1 MHVRKRA
8 QGEQHGVRFF
18 SSRSGIIGIA
28 RAPLEV
34 RTAIEQAALGLWGFQ
49 ERPEFSIVCDA
60 MRGSQAAWRAML
72 TSLASRATEFTIDDW
87 DSYVE
92 TAYRRAL
99 NQMTLILERHA
110 PGLGRILETAIS
122 KVTQGT
128 ADFDRELRTA
138 IQQFVP
144 PGKLGET
151 VELVKRLLPFWFEHY
166 KDDTGMRSLGN
177 FVWEQFTKDF
187 DHIVRQVVPPDMEE
201 FARTRKND
209 VLSDINKTKVLAV
222 FNILFVL
229 ANFYTVLNS
238 KVNAPHESTYVRD
251 AEVPFYPNRRYDGRT
266 VATNISYTPIA
277 TVRVI
282 KPHAAHTLSEHLMAQ
297 APQPSSEPGVPPPNS
312 QAGLDAYAWVSV
324 PIGADDSEKELLV
337 DAVNDYG
344 LDLAMLWMHALE
356 QSIPEHERNSRAGQF
371 IQGLIDH
378 QRDMIALA
386 RDPSRDSNHFPVW
399 LQYHHESTSLHAIVN
414 QAVDKT
420 ARRIRQFTKWSGRGI
435 GIMNAVSDLMKR
447 TGSYRF
453 FMQTPIGLTRSVPTR
468 ISSLL
473 SQLLRTVKV
482 NVEPVTGVLVIIGQ
496 NLLSALTKRRN
507 WSLLWDT
514 LRFGVAPYASSSAL
528 IERYR
533 KHGRLQRAFSRRS
546 VGGLIQEHFRS
557 VQTATVRNTEQIRD
571 IESLRSLESLYL
583 IFTTPSK
590 RDKELVETIGDII
603 AEKLGADRTTFNAQL
618 QATPKRFVPDV
629 YAELLITAFHL
640 DDDVWLENPD
650 YWRERVIDTV
660 QKFKSEEEIIAYLRR
675 FASNWNPENLENPD
689 TEPIADYVGDI
700 DDENALF
707 KLHNR
712 FYVRLLNQHGFPLRE
727 AQSALL
733 LMEQLLINRT
743 IANFLQRTGIGSGV
757 MRPEGFLSSSIITNL
772 VGLEERLVQRGVG
785 RFGEKV
791 AIVRS
796 LYDAFMRGTISLI
809 YAQMFYR
816 TQRAPI
822 RGINTL
828 ITLLGVGGY
837 LAGVLSPWTL
847 PLIALSS
854 FFTLGTFFSKLMWA
868 SIGAMELFRDLTA
881 YEESVNKLAGVTL
894 LGNSGDQTAIKAHL
908 DLFERV
914 RQYDPNNPASLL
926 SSNEPIPHP
935 SEFTYSPGATRF
947 IIRTGMDNSRYIHF
961 SEPHTMFLLTLLVRP
976 QLLPVLIEQFEE
988 LEAQLPSITELQNYL
1003 NAYAT
1008 AFPNSNI
1015 RATVQQK
1022 TITDPYTQQT
1032 YTTYIL
1038 KVEHGANF
1046 ANVDYYELGWYKE
1059 TLQPL
1064 IQRMKLIHTQTTNL
1078 QRSMDLEIEAAELVL
1093 NALIDRQAE
1102 FLGLHDPLQAN
1113 TSALMSDAYI
1123 EIVREIDAFL
1133 ERLDTTLVTP
1143 SGTNWDNARKAWAK
1157 LQDPEMREEMTPK
1170 ELDDAAHYV
1179 RTLVEKLQLY
1189 SARVEAMLSEETLLP
1204 YETSIRTESELEIQL
1219 SDPYAHEAIANAR
1232 ELAAAYEERVLDPLR
1247 TYLLETALIPIQRR
1261 NIIGRQAR
1269 AISSHIFLA
1278 PNVVHSN
1285 LSAVASLLF
1294 RYPYQMMRRNRTDER
1309 FTRWENAV
1317 LNTMHQSILRA
1328 YTPHMITAYLLLLL
1342 PALYCN
1348 SEKLREL
1355 MAYTP
1360 FFVDCRSGRYGAI
1373 GVQFG
1378 EKESVAIRPAYV
1390 LDFITRVIYDL
1401 QAAFRRARQRPLES
1415 EPTSIIQELTRAFTD
1430 AMEWYLIRIPPLEQ
1444 MTVRVLDKLLET
1456 YTDYSILP
1464 DIIDYGEALITP
1476 NESVNDAL
1484 KLALQGITPIG
1495 VQNIYEMFTAYS
1507 NANTRGDPWNWLQRD
1522 ELIQQRLL
1530 SEMPTE
1536 NTRRIWGYPLGAPT
1550 LERLLRSA
1558 PYAFQSL
1565 SIRAVRPYNP
1575 LNQIAED
1582 TPVLYA
1588 YGARPPRG
1596 PIESNVYYEQMP
1608 IHLATNSYTSRTQ
1621 RNRDYT
1627 RIMMGI
1633 DPFLYTV
1640 LDNIPYGQ
1648 SSFREYVRT
1657 HVAPYSALTGTP
1669 ELIKDFYT
1677 KHRADFID
1685 RPYRFMRRSMMFYE
1699 WVYNKAP
1706 RKPIPLQNYNEWFAT
1721 TYKANPH
1728 TLNGIIRAGAHYALE
1743 LERQL
1748 PVYTPKTNDTKATVL
1763 DSYHVFAAAELYRL
1777 LLHGIA
1783 ALDPENR
1790 SVNDLIL
1797 QYHTLGR
1804 HIDSSYETKLSAVN
1818 VSARAVIKE
1827 WITQQFPQDR
1837 AYGYEMVLHRALTA
1851 AEYIDGYSPSFYVGD
1866 TFAMGLFLRHQR
1878 TEFLQA
1884 TQQIPPHEI
1893 DAFIQ
1898 VFGLR
1903 RTRRAE

>member
-1 MHVRKRA
+1 
-8 QGEQHGVRFF
+8 
-18 SSRSGIIGIA
+18 
-28 RAPLEV
+28 
-34 RTAIEQAALGLWGFQ
+34 
-49 ERPEFSIVCDA
+49 
-60 MRGSQAAWRAML
+60 
-72 TSLASRATEFTIDDW
+72 
-87 DSYVE
+87 
-92 TAYRRAL
+92 
-99 NQMTLILERHA
+99 
-110 PGLGRILETAIS
+110 
-122 KVTQGT
+122 
-128 ADFDRELRTA
+128 
-138 IQQFVP
+138 
-144 PGKLGET
+144 
-151 VELVKRLLPFWFEHY
+151 
-166 KDDTGMRSLGN
+166 
-177 FVWEQFTKDF
+177 
-187 DHIVRQVVPPDMEE
+187 
-201 FARTRKND
+201 
-209 VLSDINKTKVLAV
+209 
-222 FNILFVL
+222 
-229 ANFYTVLNS
+229 
-238 KVNAPHESTYVRD
+238 
-251 AEVPFYPNRRYDGRT
+251 
-266 VATNISYTPIA
+266 
-277 TVRVI
+277 
-282 KPHAAHTLSEHLMAQ
+282 
-297 APQPSSEPGVPPPNS
+297 
-312 QAGLDAYAWVSV
+312 
-324 PIGADDSEKELLV
+324 
-337 DAVNDYG
+337 
-344 LDLAMLWMHALE
+344 
-356 QSIPEHERNSRAGQF
+356 
-371 IQGLIDH
+371 
-378 QRDMIALA
+378 
-386 RDPSRDSNHFPVW
+386 
-399 LQYHHESTSLHAIVN
+399 
-414 QAVDKT
+414 
-420 ARRIRQFTKWSGRGI
+420 
-435 GIMNAVSDLMKR
+435 MNAVSDLMKR

-496 NLLSALTKRRN
+496 NLLAASLKRRN

-533 KHGRLQRAFSRRS
+533 KHGRLQRVFSRRS

-557 VQTATVRNTEQIRD
+557 VQTATIKKTEQIRD

-583 IFTTPSK
+583 IFTTPSR
-590 RDKELVETIGDII
+590 RDKELVETISDMI
-603 AEKLGADRTTFNAQL
+603 AKLPGMARPASPSNL
-618 QATPKRFVPDV
+618 QATPARFIPDV

-675 FASNWNPENLENPD
+675 FASGWNPENLENPD
-689 TEPIADYVGDI
+689 TEPIAVYVENI
-700 DDENALF
+700 DDDNALF

-727 AQSALL
+727 AQTALL

-743 IANFLQRTGIGSGV
+743 IANFLQRLGIGSGV
-757 MRPEGFLSSSIITNL
+757 MRPEGFLSSTIITNL
-772 VGLEERLVQRGVG
+772 AGLEERLVQRGIG

-828 ITLLGVGGY
+828 ITLLGIGGY

-854 FFTLGTFFSKLMWA
+854 FFTLGTFFNKLMWA
-868 SIGAMELFRDLTA
+868 SIGSMELFRDLTA
-881 YEESVNKLAGVTL
+881 YEESVNKLAGITL
-894 LGNSGDQTAIKAHL
+894 LGNSGDQTAIKTHL
-908 DLFERV
+908 TLFERV
-914 RQYDPNNPASLL
+914 RAIMQQYDSNNPASLI
-926 SSNEPIPHP
+926 SGNKPIPHP

-947 IIRTGMDNSRYIHF
+947 IIRSGLDNSRYIHF

-976 QLLPVLIEQFEE
+976 QLLPVLLEQFEE
-988 LEAQLPSITELQNYL
+988 LEAQLPSITELEKYL
-1003 NAYAT
+1003 EAYAK

-1015 RATVQQK
+1015 RATVQKK

-1064 IQRMKLIHTQTTNL
+1064 IERMKRIHTQTTNL

-1102 FLGLHDPLQAN
+1102 FLGLHDRLQAN
-1113 TSALMSDAYI
+1113 TSALQSDAYI

-1133 ERLDTTLVTP
+1133 EQLDTTLVTP
-1143 SGTNWDNARKAWAK
+1143 SGTNWDRARAAWEK
-1157 LQDPEMREEMTPK
+1157 LQEPSTREEMEPE
-1170 ELDDAAHYV
+1170 ELDDAAYYV
-1179 RTLVEKLQLY
+1179 RTLVERLQLY

-1219 SDPYAHEAIANAR
+1219 SDPHAHETIANAR

-1328 YTPHMITAYLLLLL
+1328 YTPHMMTAYLLLLF

-1355 MAYTP
+1355 MGYTP

-1390 LDFITRVIYDL
+1390 LDFMARVVYDL
-1401 QAAFRRARQRPLES
+1401 QAAFQRARKRPLES
-1415 EPTSIIQELTRAFTD
+1415 EPISIIQELTRAFTN

-1444 MTVRVLDKLLET
+1444 MTARVMDKLLET

-1476 NESVNDAL
+1476 NESVNDAF
-1484 KLALQGITPIG
+1484 KLTLQGITPIG

-1507 NANTRGDPWNWLQRD
+1507 NANTRGDPWNWIQRD
-1522 ELIQQRLL
+1522 EVIQQRLL

-1536 NTRRIWGYPLGAPT
+1536 DTLRIWGYPLGVPT
-1550 LERLLRSA
+1550 LERLLRSV

-1596 PIESNVYYEQMP
+1596 PIESNVHFEQVP

-1640 LDNIPYGQ
+1640 LDNQPYGQ
-1648 SSFREYVRT
+1648 SSFREYIRT
-1657 HVAPYSALTGTP
+1657 YVAPYSALTGTP
-1669 ELIKDFYT
+1669 EVIADFYT
-1677 KHRADFID
+1677 KHRASFID
-1685 RPYRFMRRSMMFYE
+1685 RPYRFMRRSMMLYE
-1699 WVYNKAP
+1699 WVYNKAS

-1728 TLNGIIRAGAHYALE
+1728 TLNGIIRAGAYYALE

-1748 PVYTPKTNDTKATVL
+1748 PVYGPKTNDTKATVL
-1763 DSYHVFAAAELYRL
+1763 DSYHVFAGAELYRM

-1783 ALDPENR
+1783 VLDPENR
-1790 SVNDLIL
+1790 SVNELIL
-1797 QYHTLGR
+1797 MYHTLGKD
-1804 HIDSSYETKLSAVN
+1804 IDGGYETRLSVVN
-1818 VSARAVIKE
+1818 MSARAVIRD
-1827 WITQQFPQDR
+1827 WITRHFPQDR
-1837 AYGYEMVLHRALTA
+1837 AYGYETVLHHALTA
-1851 AEYIDGYSPSFYVGD
+1851 AEYTSGYSPSFYVGD
-1866 TFAMGLFLRHQR
+1866 TFTMGLFLRHQR
-1878 TEFLQA
+1878 PEFLRA
-1884 TQQIPPHEI
+1884 TEQIPAHEI

-1903 RTRRAE
+1903 RTRKAE